1 MKGCDLMLMVLTKD
15 NSIKIIKS
23 TNENYTIEDRKLIFN
38 IKNFNSSPKFLLGIL
53 FETIEELFVEC
64 VKISY
69 RYMVIH

>member
-1 MKGCDLMLMVLTKD
+1 MMMVLTKD

-38 IKNFNSSPKFLLGIL
+38 IKNFNSNPKFLLGIL
-53 FETIEELFVEC
+53 FETTEELFVEC